1 MQIYA
6 NLLNRRLLKW
16 LESNGLLADEQN
28 GFRRDRSCQDHIYAL
43 NSLIYNRK
51 LNKKDTY
58 ACFVDCRKAFDTVN
72 RDCLWFK
79 LMSLGVQGKIL
90 QAIQSLYVDVTC
102 SVRINEYF
110 TDFFPVTQGLKQGCG
125 LSPTLF
131 SIYVNDLVTEINALN
146 CGIRF
151 DNNVISIL
159 MYADDIVLISESTDE
174 LQIMLNSLNSWCC
187 KWRLAINE
195 SKTKVIHFRNKNTL
209 QTDYVTEVT
218 KAAGRALGAVY
229 MKYLYAGGMSY
240 DVYTKLIESV
250 VEPVLFYCSGIWGT
264 RKFPKVQRVL
274 TASRGDMGR
283 VSAEVKQKIECVR
296 LWCRLKTMPE
306 DRTAHKVHQWSFSM
320 RRSWEN
326 TMLKQINELDLQ
338 CMLAPVPNKT
348 LCLKQAR
355 EKLNQI
361 DRQHWEDSLLCNGRD
376 ESNGN
381 KLRTYRT
388 YKTTLSTEC
397 YIKSNM
403 RRDHRRI
410 LARFRSCNL
419 PLAIETGRFTKPKTP
434 LNERLCGFCEA
445 SVIEDETHLLISCSF
460 YSDLRHELFQ
470 NASDINTNFESMS
483 DSEKLIFL
491 MKTDIL
497 LIKIASTLLQMNRRR
512 RSTMIQ

>member
-1 MQIYA
+1 
-6 NLLNRRLLKW
+6 
-16 LESNGLLADEQN
+16 
-28 GFRRDRSCQDHIYAL
+28 
-43 NSLIYNRK
+43 
-51 LNKKDTY
+51 
-58 ACFVDCRKAFDTVN
+58 
-72 RDCLWFK
+72 
-79 LMSLGVQGKIL
+79 MSLVSGPCIYHKGWLIIPSIIL

-174 LQIMLNSLNSWCC
+174 LQIMLNSLNRWCC

-209 QTDYVTEVT
+209 QTDYVFNCGENTIVCVSEYKYLGFWFNEHLDMEKSVTEVT

-240 DVYTKLIESV
+240 EVYTKLIESV

-274 TASRGDMGR
+274 NKACRYFLGVSKNAPNTASRGDMGW

-306 DRTAHKVHQWSFSM
+306 DRIAHKVHQWSFSM

-348 LCLKQAR
+348 ICLKQAR

-397 YIKSNM
+397 YVKSNM

-470 NASDINTNFESMS
+470 NASDVNTNFESMS

-497 LIKIASTLLQMNRRR
+497 QTKIASTLLQMNRRR
-512 RSTMIQ
+512 RSTVIH